1 MPSGPM
7 SNRRPLSKKSNEQT
21 PYVQKF
27 KRADVSRFR
36 YKKTR
41 CFQPFHM
48 LLMFEPITGALVAH
62 ALEYATASICSA
74 RRRCP
79 TLGARLWLRR
89 NSEHVLD
96 ALVTEELP
104 EVVLDVSSMVV
115 HTDAVVSAL
124 VAFAIIGFILQ
135 LKIVWMHRRW
145 HDGR

>member
-1 MPSGPM
+1 
-7 SNRRPLSKKSNEQT
+7 
-21 PYVQKF
+21 
-27 KRADVSRFR
+27 
-36 YKKTR
+36 
-41 CFQPFHM
+41 M
-48 LLMFEPITGALVAH
+48 LLLFEPITGALVAH

-124 VAFAIIGFILQ
+124 VALAIIGCILQ